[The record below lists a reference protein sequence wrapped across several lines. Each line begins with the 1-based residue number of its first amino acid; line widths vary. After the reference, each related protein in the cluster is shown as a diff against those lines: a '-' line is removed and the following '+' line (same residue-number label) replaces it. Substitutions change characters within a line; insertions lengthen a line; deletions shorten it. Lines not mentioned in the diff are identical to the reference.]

1 MLETGLNLDTFFSL
15 IPLKN
20 SWKIVNFLVIQI
32 CVHGYTFKE
41 ACRHSL
47 QVFSV
52 LWPSLESRFS
62 RILFSRNANSQ
73 TILLHNQ
80 VDLHLQGQGPGN
92 WELWVYKIFSWK
104 FSDFQ
109 TIFETFIWFEI
120 LDSWTFLI
128 SFKCDTF
135 CSLISLAG
143 DKSCFVVMN
152 KFCSLISLA
161 GDKSCFVVMNKF
173 CSLISFMMTS
183 FLAYKICFDMFCG
196 AKFSDDMFC
205 VFFM

>member
-152 KFCSLISLA
+152 KFCSLIS
-161 GDKSCFVVMNKF
+161 
-173 CSLISFMMTS
+173 FMMTS
-183 FLAYKICFDMFCG
+183 FLAYKICFDMFWG

-205 VFFM
+205 MFFM